1 MRNPARILAVD
12 DAPENLEILRTR
24 LQAHGYEVIT
34 AANGEEGLARARDS
48 EPDLVLLDIMMPK
61 LDGISVLEIKGR
73 RRAALRAGGARH
85 RQVGHARR
93 GGGA

>member
-48 EPDLVLLDIMMPK
+48 EPDLVLLEVRA
-61 LDGISVLEIKGR
+61 SNCLELQCSELPR
-73 RRAALRAGGARH
+73 
-85 RQVGHARR
+85 
-93 GGGA
+93 